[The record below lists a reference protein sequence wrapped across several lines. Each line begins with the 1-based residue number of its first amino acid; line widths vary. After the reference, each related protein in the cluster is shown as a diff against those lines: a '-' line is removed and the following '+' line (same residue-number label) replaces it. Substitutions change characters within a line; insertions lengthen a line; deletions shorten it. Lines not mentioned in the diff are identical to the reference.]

1 MHRKQIVPKNSN
13 DSKHNTV
20 VQLTLYEN
28 WNLSRMDRKP
38 GRPRKN
44 WQDTIRRDLKDIGL
58 SWNEVSELAHCRSS

>member
-13 DSKHNTV
+13 DNKHNTV

-28 WNLSRMDRKP
+28 WNLSGMDRKP

-58 SWNEVSELAHCRSS
+58 SWNEASELTHCRSS